1 MESSNPEV
9 AEVYSGENTALETPQ
24 NPENCHDSPTN
35 APSSSQQEPGSQPPN
50 NTIKQEE
57 EPKQPRK
64 ATGGTK
70 RTSAEVLQRRKEGRL
85 KAAATIAYNLKK
97 TGIGRFESENGF
109 GLTSVKTI
117 QLINQKNYY
126 ADYLKKDEQVSFI
139 RNGRAER
146 LMLQKL
152 ANMKKSGHKE
162 DSIAAEE
169 KVRSLDL
176 ADIEVELS
184 KKKNVD
190 DNDDDDDDDEEIE
203 DLTEE
208 KAKQGYD
215 TIVIHPG
222 SSNIRIGRATDA
234 FPRTVPTV
242 IAIPTVG
249 EQKHAPKAPERAAN
263 DEGEVLFGEDF
274 DTIKATVTKDF
285 KARMRFYKRRM
296 LPNSREAAAN
306 FNKKQQPEIIPDHN
320 DPFKKEWLD
329 INDPEFRSRAFF
341 VGDDALKLPI
351 GDKFPNWKF
360 RYPIVKG
367 NFNESP
373 DDYQSPHEVLG
384 DLYHILLHLLAQ
396 MDLQK
401 KDLAGLKAILI
412 IPDFYDKTY
421 VEAWT
426 NLLFKTVGFGKVGV
440 IQEAVAATFGAGAT
454 TACVVDIGAQTTS
467 VACVDDGMI
476 IDDSR
481 IFLNYGGDNV
491 TETFTKLL
499 LQQLFP
505 YKDINLNSRVD
516 DWELAQ
522 TLKHNF
528 VTFQDADIAV
538 QLYNFYKR
546 RPFES
551 TEKYDF
557 KVFDEA
563 MLAPLGLFYPE
574 IFQIPPKEAHHTL
587 FTDSV
592 DQYNGK
598 PDNPY
603 SKAQENV
610 LQGSHYS
617 DMVEEDLL
625 TRVVEEKVIAKASN
639 PYARPLPPTLVTA
652 DNARH
657 LSQTPLEKAIIDSIT
672 AAGIATDFGKI
683 KKLYDNLLIVGG
695 GFAKI
700 AGHDL
705 ILSDR
710 INIWRPKHL
719 SSNSLDEIVEYATK
733 QRARSEAERK
743 KLVLEYKTRRHEA
756 GDAAA
761 KVEDIEL
768 LEEEVLEI
776 ESLTK
781 TEIDWDHVEALSEKG
796 GSMTVNVL
804 PPPREFDPEM
814 ITWKGGSVYGRLKVV
829 NEMWISDKD
838 WDVLETRS
846 LYYKSLFNY

>member
-1 MESSNPEV
+1 MESANPEAPSANSGTEPRPDGPNA
-9 AEVYSGENTALETPQ
+9 AENGQ
-24 NPENCHDSPTN
+24 NPADN
-35 APSSSQQEPGSQPPN
+35 APSSSQQEGVSQPPN
-50 NTIKQEE
+50 NPIKQEE
-57 EPKQPRK
+57 DAPKARK
-64 ATGGTK
+64 SAASGK

-97 TGIGRFESENGF
+97 TGIGRFEKENGF
-109 GLTSVKTI
+109 GLTSVKAI

-126 ADYLKKDEQVSFI
+126 ADYLKKDEQVTFI

-152 ANMKKSGHKE
+152 ANMKKNGHKE
-162 DSIAAEE
+162 DSVTAEE
-169 KVRSLDL
+169 KERTFDL
-176 ADIEVELS
+176 AEIELELA

-190 DNDDDDDDDEEIE
+190 ENDDDDDDDEEIE

-222 SSNIRIGRATDA
+222 SSSIRIGRATDA
-234 FPRTVPTV
+234 FPMTVPTV
-242 IAIPTVG
+242 IAIPTIG
-249 EQKHAPKAPERAAN
+249 EPPVVPRAPEREENAN
-263 DEGEVLFGEDF
+263 GEVIFGEDF
-274 DTIKATVTKDF
+274 DNIKAAVTKDF
-285 KARMRFYKRRM
+285 KARMRFYKRRI

-329 INDPEFRSRAFF
+329 IEDPNFRSQPFF

-351 GDKFPNWKF
+351 SAKLPNWKF
-360 RYPIVKG
+360 RYPIVNG

-373 DDYQSPHEVLG
+373 DDYRSPHEVLG
-384 DLYHILLHLLAQ
+384 DLYHILLHLLAKF
-396 MDLQK
+396 DLQK
-401 KDLAGLKAILI
+401 KDLAGVKAILI
-412 IPDFYDKTY
+412 IPDLYDKTY
-421 VEAWT
+421 VEMWT

-454 TACVVDIGAQTTS
+454 SACVVDIGAQTTS

-491 TETFTKLL
+491 TETFTKLI
-499 LQQLFP
+499 LQQQFP
-505 YKDINLNSRVD
+505 YKDIDLNSRVD

-546 RPFES
+546 KPFES

-563 MLAPLGLFYPE
+563 MLAPLGLFFPE
-574 IFQIPPKEAHHTL
+574 IFQIPAKEVHHTL
-587 FTDSV
+587 FTDSI

-603 SKAQENV
+603 SKAQEYI
-610 LQGSHYS
+610 LQGLHYS
-617 DMVEEDLL
+617 DMMEEDLL
-625 TRVVEEKVIAKASN
+625 NRVVEEKMEAKASN

-652 DNARH
+652 DNAHH

-672 AAGIATDFGKI
+672 VAGIATDFGKV

-719 SSNSLDEIVEYATK
+719 SSNSLDEIVEYASK
-733 QRARSEAERK
+733 QRTRSEAERK

-756 GDAAA
+756 GEASA

-768 LEEEVLEI
+768 LEEELSEI

-781 TEIDWDHVEALSEKG
+781 TELDWDHIESLSEKG
-796 GSMTVNVL
+796 GAMTVNVL

-829 NEMWISDKD
+829 NEMWISEKD
-838 WDVLETRS
+838 WDLLGTRS
-846 LYYKSLFNY
+846 LFYKSLFNY